1 MKLKK
6 IYRSEI
12 YYNIYWGKHTRM
24 RPKRLCV
31 LLGRGVAGV
40 EEALI
45 VNLL

>member
-6 IYRSEI
+6 ICRKKI

-31 LLGRGVAGV
+31 LLGRAVAEV